1 MTELFPECIGLG
13 IDVLGLWSAYFV
25 GDKQCCLKALIQKT
39 QGCLDHLLTLMD
51 LQNIKEEK
59 CVLIVVSLRDKDNT
73 FIARRFY
80 IFIS

>member
-13 IDVLGLWSAYFV
+13 IDVQGLWSAYFV
-25 GDKQCCLKALIQKT
+25 GDKQCCLKALFQKA
-39 QGCLDHLLTLMD
+39 QGCLEHPLTLMH

-59 CVLIVVSLRDKDNT
+59 CVSVVVSLRDKDNT
-73 FIARRFY
+73 FIAKRFD